1 MHPTLS
7 DLRNSEQ
14 FAGEASEQ
22 MLNKRTRNNKASCTD
37 TGSLGSCPSKVATG
51 DLMSCEKAAQKREAL
66 ATEEAGMVDAS
77 RDIMMLL
84 RDMRGDI

>member
-1 MHPTLS
+1 
-7 DLRNSEQ
+7 
-14 FAGEASEQ
+14 

-37 TGSLGSCPSKVATG
+37 TGSLGSCPKVATG